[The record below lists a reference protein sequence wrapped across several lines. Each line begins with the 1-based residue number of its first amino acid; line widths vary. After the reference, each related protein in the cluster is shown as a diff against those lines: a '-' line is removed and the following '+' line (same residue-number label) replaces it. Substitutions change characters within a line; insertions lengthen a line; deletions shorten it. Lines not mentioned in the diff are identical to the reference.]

1 MRSRLGVPPLL
12 CPVEEVV
19 RPKSHRTAPRLSGPR
34 INLSHGMHFC
44 IYQVSINPYKLRP
57 AIDNWPLEKIMMSCG
72 GVVFEV
78 HDSLNNHITGW
89 VRDAPKFECSAW
101 ATEAEEPS
109 LEGRNVE
116 IALIENVLGI

>member
-1 MRSRLGVPPLL
+1 MGCISVFIRCLSTLTSLGQLL
-12 CPVEEVV
+12 
-19 RPKSHRTAPRLSGPR
+19 T
-34 INLSHGMHFC
+34 I
-44 IYQVSINPYKLRP
+44 
-57 AIDNWPLEKIMMSCG
+57 G